1 MKYITR
7 VCLSMYKVNMT
18 VADSFNDSG
27 CGPNYE
33 HDEEHNEKHDEG
45 DYPHLNLNSGI
56 SLDNLNTHGVFKILR
71 DIPDKSRLAQSLL
84 NEHEKL
90 KSSEDSKIPG
100 TKNVQFD
107 AWNAK
112 VKKYIENT
120 PFKLHSNPTAS
131 TIKPNS
137 LFQKINELVKDH
149 PDLEK
154 YVHDHGTIKN
164 FKDRNKWNREV
175 LRYCKNRIDLGPK
188 PVRTKKETNNVN
200 ATAHH
205 LKHFS
210 VEERKNKHG
219 YYLNI
224 SVKEHDNHDKP
235 STVAYK
241 DDRHKTHTNKL
252 LHDGYHAPEFKY
264 NYPHES
270 KPYKFVKPFQSD
282 AMGRPVVQDGV
293 GRL

>member
-1 MKYITR
+1 
-7 VCLSMYKVNMT
+7 MYKVNMT
-18 VADSFNDSG
+18 VADSFNGSG

-33 HDEEHNEKHDEG
+33 HDEKHNDEHDEG
-45 DYPHLNLNSGI
+45 DYPQLNFNGGI

-120 PFKLHSNPTAS
+120 PFKLHSNPTVS
-131 TIKPNS
+131 TIKPKS
-137 LFQKINELVKDH
+137 LFQKINELVKTH
-149 PDLEK
+149 PELQLYIDKHGDLSS
-154 YVHDHGTIKN
+154 
-164 FKDRNKWNREV
+164 FKDRNKWNRDV
-175 LRYCKNRIDLGPK
+175 IKYCHNKKIDIGPK
-188 PVRTKKETNNVN
+188 PVRTAKETNKVN
-200 ATAHH
+200 AKAHH
-205 LKHFS
+205 LKNFS
-210 VEERKNKHG
+210 VEEHDHYLKISYKKH
-219 YYLNI
+219 N
-224 SVKEHDNHDKP
+224 HHDKP
-235 STVAYK
+235 TTVAQK
-241 DDRHKTHTNKL
+241 DDHHKTHTNKL

>member
-18 VADSFNDSG
+18 VADSFNGSG

-45 DYPHLNLNSGI
+45 DYPQLNFNGGI

-120 PFKLHSNPTAS
+120 PFKLHSNPTVS
-131 TIKPNS
+131 TIKPKS
-137 LFQKINELVKDH
+137 LFQKINELMKTH
-149 PDLEK
+149 PELQLYIDKHGDLSS
-154 YVHDHGTIKN
+154 
-164 FKDRNKWNREV
+164 FKDRNKWNRDV
-175 LRYCKNRIDLGPK
+175 IKYCHDKKIDIGPK
-188 PVRTKKETNNVN
+188 PVRTAKETNKVN
-200 ATAHH
+200 AKAHH
-205 LKHFS
+205 LKNFS
-210 VEERKNKHG
+210 VEEHDHYLKISYKKHDHHKPTP
-219 YYLNI
+219 
-224 SVKEHDNHDKP
+224 VAKVHDHHKP
-235 STVAYK
+235 TTVASV
-241 DDRHKTHTNKL
+241 DH
-252 LHDGYHAPEFKY
+252 
-264 NYPHES
+264 YPRDS
-270 KPYKFVKPFQSD
+270 
-282 AMGRPVVQDGV
+282 MGRIITQDGLARVAKGDHYPRDSMGRIIVQDGLS
-293 GRL
+293 RR